1 MRDLPLLV
9 RTGSAHQNELRTS
22 NSEDCSFHYKRI
34 LRGCDNTEKG
44 FSKGY
49 WNSTNNLGIA
59 SHLYSLRSAAI

>member
-9 RTGSAHQNELRTS
+9 RIGSARQNELRTS

-34 LRGCDNTEKG
+34 LRGCDYTEKG

-49 WNSTNNLGIA
+49 WNPKNKLGIA